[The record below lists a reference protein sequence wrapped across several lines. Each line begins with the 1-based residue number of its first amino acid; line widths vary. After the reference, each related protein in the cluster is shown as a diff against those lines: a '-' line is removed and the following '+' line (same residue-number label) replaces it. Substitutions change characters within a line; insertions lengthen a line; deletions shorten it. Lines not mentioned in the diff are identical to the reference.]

1 MRRKCHAHKK
11 LHKFLGYLHD
21 IFFAQISVF
30 TFARL
35 LMGVTFFSLGYLKQ
49 RKLLSLEW
57 TKDSKQTWELQWI
70 PLADTNTLLSFR
82 YNPKLVYQNDVQK
95 TIKTYLWKTED
106 HPWVLNHGDDV
117 CPIPSLSLLHKIK
130 SKLVWIYIKLLWIL
144 VHGALRDGKCV
155 RLNKYY

>member
-57 TKDSKQTWELQWI
+57 MKDSKQTWELQWI
-70 PLADTNTLLSFR
+70 PLDDTNKLLSFR
-82 YNPKLVYQNDVQK
+82 YNPKLVYQNDGWK
-95 TIKTYLWKTED
+95 TIKTYLWKTKD
-106 HPWVLNHGDDV
+106 HPWVFNHGDDV
-117 CPIPSLSLLHKIK
+117 YPIPSLSLLDKIK
-130 SKLVWIYIKLLWIL
+130 SKLVRIYIKLLWSW

-155 RLNKYY
+155 RLNRYY